1 MGSDIVL
8 GFSVVVV
15 VAMVVRKRGCEFL
28 LLGRRI
34 LTVVAVVSAVKEE
47 MWEEAWAGQ
56 SWREK

>member
-56 SWREK
+56 